1 MLFKGN
7 KTKEQ
12 ELIRRANRIKGR
24 TNREKFAWQ
33 LKEILKV
40 LYKIKELDRIQDT
53 AIEQAIDR
61 LRDDYEDQTV
71 TTSEE
76 KILLYAIACY
86 DDAAK
91 LLDDMMHQVA
101 GASYVPR
108 LQNILSFVADFN
120 NKPYDEYV
128 VFYEATS
135 DKLIDRVK
143 AVTKDVQYKVSRLN
157 YEIAKQSDEV
167 IAFEDLNVQRI
178 KAMKELPKSS
188 YRYTEQANLIS
199 DTHNQ
204 IEMLKGT
211 INMTRKS
218 ASAFGFLARML
229 EQLTLHEDYFH
240 YIKEDGYLRRLIKR
254 LYKKPQELDVMDN
267 ILDLTEVLN
276 NLRDEIA
283 EIESMVK
290 PAQKMVFEDPNNDFD
305 EDVLRLYERMAQEE

>member
-12 ELIRRANRIKGR
+12 ELRRRASKIKGR
-24 TNREKFAWQ
+24 TVREKFAWQ
-33 LKEILKV
+33 LREILKV
-40 LYKIKELDRIQDT
+40 LYQIQELDRIEHSKV
-53 AIEQAIDR
+53 EQQIDR
-61 LRDDYEDQTV
+61 LRDEYEDQTV

-76 KILLYAIACY
+76 KTLLYAIACF
-86 DDAAK
+86 DDTTQ

-101 GASYVPR
+101 RASYLPR
-108 LQNILSFVADFN
+108 LENILGFIADFN

-128 VFYEATS
+128 VFYEAAS
-135 DKLIDRVK
+135 DKLIDRIR

-167 IAFEDLNVQRI
+167 ISFEDVNVQRI
-178 KAMKELPKSS
+178 KEMKQLPKQS

-204 IEMLKGT
+204 IEMLKGS

-218 ASAFGFLARML
+218 ASAFGLLARMF

-240 YIKEDGYLRRLIKR
+240 YIKEDGYIRRLIKR
-254 LYKKPQELDVMDN
+254 LYKKPQELDIMDN
-267 ILDLTEVLN
+267 LLDLTEVLN
-276 NLRDEIA
+276 HLKDEIA
-283 EIESMVK
+283 EIESIVK
-290 PAQKMVFEDPNNDFD
+290 PTQKMVFEDANNDFD
-305 EDVLRLYERMAQEE
+305 EDIIRLYERMAQED